1 MKFRIEAAEW
11 CKNLG
16 FVMHALPAL
25 GKAEKIWSTGI
36 LIEASGDESN
46 GVVRVMAT
54 DIKQIGMKNDMKATV
69 EVEGRC
75 LIPGQLQGLFMLLQ
89 KDGELLI
96 DFDKESQNITVKTDY
111 YEGHFPCLDEADFR
125 VMGLDEDDAEAKK
138 FDLPLLNL
146 HEIVDLVAPSADV
159 KDIEQGK
166 SGVLLRCE
174 QKLSEAIP
182 GCNVTEMIGGRRVE
196 VAYDELAAAP
206 SKLVAAA
213 LDGKKMSKYEV
224 TGLFDDIDS
233 AYFAVMD
240 NAQRPFEKV
249 PHFEMMVPAGLLT
262 TASRALSQL
271 SQAKDMVHVSVFG
284 GFITFRC
291 GKSAVALRLLAAG
304 LPNWRRVIARPSE
317 FKLTVNS
324 EDLRLASQIASMSN
338 LTQKESP
345 IIIHVKDGDVRV
357 GNGVMNDDK
366 SAREIRS
373 VVQTE
378 GALPADGLSIG
389 LNYERFSQVLN
400 YIKSEYVCLNFGKP
414 DKCVLLFNCDVEQ
427 GNEQAKPDYKVNES
441 FLAMIMPVSI
451 S

>member
-1 MKFRIEAAEW
+1 MKFRIEASEW

-16 FVMHALPAL
+16 FVMHALPAP

-36 LIEASGDESN
+36 LIEASGDENN
-46 GVVRVMAT
+46 GTVRVMAT

-69 EVEGRC
+69 ESEGRC

-89 KDGELLI
+89 KDGELQI
-96 DFDKESQNITVKTDY
+96 DFDKDTQNITVKTDY

-125 VMGLDEDDAEAKK
+125 IMGLDEDDAEAKK

-146 HEIVDLVAPSADV
+146 QAIVDLVAPSADV

-174 QKLSEAIP
+174 QKTTETIP
-182 GCNVTEMIGGRRVE
+182 ACNVVEMLGGRRVE
-196 VAYDELAAAP
+196 VAYDEIPPSP

-213 LDGKKMSKYEV
+213 LDGKKLSKYEV
-224 TGLFDDIDS
+224 KGLFDDIDT
-233 AYFAVMD
+233 AYFGVVD

-262 TASRALSQL
+262 TASRAISQL
-271 SQAKDMVHVSVFG
+271 SQAKDMVTASVFG

-291 GKSAVALRLLAAG
+291 GKSAVALRLLSQG

-317 FKLTVNS
+317 FKLILNT
-324 EDLRLASQIASMSN
+324 EDLRLASQIASLSN
-338 LTQKESP
+338 LTQKETP
-345 IIIHVKDGDVRV
+345 IIIHVKAGDVRV
-357 GNGVMNDDK
+357 GNGVLNDDK

-378 GALPADGLSIG
+378 GVVPSEGVSIG
-389 LNYERFSQVLN
+389 LTYERFSQVLN

-414 DKCVLLFNCDVEQ
+414 DKCVLLFNCEVEQ
-427 GNEQAKPDYKVNES
+427 GSEQTKPVYRTDES
-441 FLAMIMPVSI
+441 FQAMIMPVSI
-451 S
+451 T